1 MTKRNDKRTRL
12 IQAANRL
19 FQEQGVKVTTLANI
33 AQLAEVPLGNVYYYF
48 KSKESIIM
56 TVIEYRRQQLKALF
70 SSFEQSADPKVRLN
84 QLIHHALKTS
94 EDSLTLGDALGSLCQ
109 ELSRQGGELASAATS
124 LMNEMMSWVEGQFK
138 AMGKTND
145 TRLLAAHLVSG
156 LQGTSLLGVTLADH
170 ELLDKQAQS
179 LNHWVAAQ

>member
-12 IQAANRL
+12 IQAANKL

-48 KSKESIIM
+48 KSKESIIV

-70 SSFEQSADPKVRLN
+70 SSFEQSTDPKARLSN
-84 QLIHHALKTS
+84 LIHHTLKTS

-109 ELSRQGGELASAATS
+109 ELSRQGGELASAAAG
-124 LMNEMMSWVEGQFK
+124 LMNEVLSWVEAQFK
-138 AMGKTND
+138 AMGKVSN
-145 TRLLAAHLVSG
+145 TRLLAAHLISG
-156 LQGTSLLGVTLADH
+156 LQGTSLLGLTLADH
-170 ELLDKQAQS
+170 DLMEQQAQS
-179 LNHWVAAQ
+179 LNAWVAAQ